1 MAIQTD
7 IAIVG
12 GALAGATLALALAK
26 HTQWRITLITGS
38 ALPSANLRESAEE
51 DIASSRVVALNET
64 SLRFLTQ
71 LGINPLAQPHTH
83 CTYRDMHVW
92 DGEGTGE
99 VNFSASDNHVERLGV
114 IAQSEALVSELLQG
128 VAGQSRIQ
136 MIANNPVVAFSEG
149 NDGVKVIGLSSGER
163 VKANLV
169 VAADGAH
176 SFIRDAANI
185 PVQKKPYGQSAI
197 VATVELERGHNA
209 AAYQCFSSDGPLAFL
224 PLPSVGDKHY
234 CAIVWSQD
242 NNKAHALSQLDDSAL
257 ALALERGIEKRLGR
271 VLGVYHRALIPLLEQ
286 HAEQYGTR
294 GVVLVGDAAHT
305 LHPLAGQG
313 VNLGFADVS
322 VLVDE
327 LGRAERRGLSVQA
340 PCVVTRYQRRRKLHN
355 AAAIKAMA
363 LFKMSFEQRS
373 PYFTLLRNTG
383 MHIFNQS
390 THLKKRAMAL
400 AAGTMI

>member
-12 GALAGATLALALAK
+12 GAMAGAALALALAK
-26 HTQWRITLITGS
+26 YTQWRITLIAGRV
-38 ALPSANLRESAEE
+38 LPPSPVESAHGH
-51 DIASSRVVALNET
+51 ILSSRVVALNET
-64 SLRFLTQ
+64 SLRFLAQ
-71 LGINPLAQPHTH
+71 LGINPLAHLDSH
-83 CTYRDMHVW
+83 CSYRHMHVW

-99 VNFSASDNHVERLGV
+99 VNFSASDNQAERLGV
-114 IAQSEALVSELLQG
+114 IAQNGVLVSDLLQK
-128 VAGQSRIQ
+128 VALQSGIQ
-136 MIANNPVVAFSEG
+136 VIADNPVVDLSDG
-149 NDGVKVIGLSSGER
+149 GDGVKVVGLTSGER

-176 SFIRDAANI
+176 SFIREAADV
-185 PVQKKPYGQSAI
+185 PMQKKPYGQSAV
-197 VATVELERGHNA
+197 VATVELEHA
-209 AAYQCFSSDGPLAFL
+209 HKASAYQCFSSDGPLAFL

-242 NNKAHALSQLDDSAL
+242 NNKAQALSRLEDDAF
-257 ALALERGIEKRLGR
+257 ALALERAIEGRLGR
-271 VLGVYHRALIPLLEQ
+271 VLGVYHRAIIPLFEQ
-286 HAEQYGTR
+286 HAEQYGAR

-313 VNLGFADVS
+313 VNLGFADVAA
-322 VLVDE
+322 LVDE

-340 PCVVTRYQRRRKLHN
+340 PCIVTRYQRRRKLHN

-373 PYFTLLRNTG
+373 PYLTLLRNKG
-383 MHIFNQS
+383 MQIFNQS
-390 THLKKRAMAL
+390 TQLKKRAMQL
-400 AAGTMI
+400 AAGAVE